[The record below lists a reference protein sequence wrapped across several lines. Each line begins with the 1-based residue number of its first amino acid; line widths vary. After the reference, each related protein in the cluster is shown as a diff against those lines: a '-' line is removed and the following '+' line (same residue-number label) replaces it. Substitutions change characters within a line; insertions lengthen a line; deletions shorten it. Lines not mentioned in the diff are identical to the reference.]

1 MVKPCSYRYNDII
14 ATPDATGAVGHARRT
29 RGDDSPSYQITIM
42 VRFCH
47 AGARPPTGDHKTARR
62 LLNDGNEL
70 DPGDSDTNQAT
81 GH

>member
-1 MVKPCSYRYNDII
+1 M
-14 ATPDATGAVGHARRT
+14 
-29 RGDDSPSYQITIM
+29 PSDTLGVPEGMTVLAIKLPSIM